1 LGDRF
6 LGLPWPRDAPK
17 PNHQSRGL
25 CCYRRL
31 VQNLDWIL
39 DHFCDPN
46 FCDLNLFDLNWVDLN
61 WVVQNLFSL
70 DVFSQNVFDRHGF
83 YLSEN
88 GR

>member
-46 FCDLNLFDLNWVDLN
+46 FCDLNLFDLNWVVLN